1 MGRGVVGFKVDELVE
16 DCRKIIVEK
25 KVIMLK
31 HIV

>member
-1 MGRGVVGFKVDELVE
+1 MGRGVVGFRLEGLVE
-16 DCRKIIVEK
+16 DWRKIIVEK